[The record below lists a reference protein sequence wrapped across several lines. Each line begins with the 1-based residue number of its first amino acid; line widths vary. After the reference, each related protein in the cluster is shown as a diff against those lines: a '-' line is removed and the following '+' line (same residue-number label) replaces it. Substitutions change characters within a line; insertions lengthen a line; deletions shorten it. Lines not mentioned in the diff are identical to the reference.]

1 MSVSDMIDVQVTKVV
16 EVNSL
21 VKRFHFASV
30 DGLKLPA
37 FSGGAHVVIEM
48 QDGDK
53 VRRNP
58 YSLMSSPFETAD
70 YQISVRRDDEGR
82 GGSLFMHNE
91 VTQGMHMRLS
101 LPINLF
107 ALDKRSPKQLFIAGG
122 IGITPFI
129 SQAAQMKV
137 TGGEFELHY
146 GVRSRELSSYVDELS
161 ELYGHRVHAYI
172 SEEGDELDFDKL
184 LTSQPAGTHLYV
196 CGPESMTN
204 LVIERAKAHGWP
216 DYHVHFEHFSHA
228 PSGKPFTVQLQTS
241 GISVEVGKD
250 QSMLEAME
258 AAGVDAPYL
267 CRGGA
272 CGHCETTVVEMDGEI
287 QHEDHW
293 LEDDEKASGDKII
306 PCVSRFC
313 GKRLVIER

>member
-1 MSVSDMIDVQVTKVV
+1 MSVNHMIDVQVTKVV

-21 VKRFHFASV
+21 VKRFHFARL
-30 DGLKLPA
+30 DGAKLPA
-37 FSGGAHVVIEM
+37 FSGGAHVVVEM

-58 YSLMSSPFETAD
+58 YSLMSSPFDTAD
-70 YQISVRRDDEGR
+70 YQISIRRDDEGR

-91 VTQGMHMRLS
+91 VTEGMHMRLS
-101 LPINLF
+101 PPSNLF
-107 ALDKRSPKQLFIAGG
+107 ALDKRSPKQLLIAGG

-129 SQAAQMKV
+129 SQAAQMQV

-146 GVRSRELSSYVDELS
+146 GVRSRELGSYVDQLN

-172 SEEGDELDFDKL
+172 AEEGDELDFDKL

-196 CGPESMTN
+196 CGPAPMID

-216 DYHVHFEHFSHA
+216 DYHVHYEHFAKA
-228 PSGKPFTVQLQTS
+228 PPGKPFTVQLQTS

-272 CGHCETTVVEMDGEI
+272 CGHCETTVVKVDGEI
-287 QHEDHW
+287 QHEDYW
-293 LEDDEKASGDKII
+293 LEDDEKASGTKIM

-313 GKRLVIER
+313 GNSLVIER